1 MAETRINK
9 QSDNSE
15 MWDTS
20 DELSDVL
27 GYMIRVI
34 GVEFALHS
42 YTTQAFL
49 LSVIESYD
57 SNAYN
62 ILNKYLTNECIG
74 RISQRLAN
82 ELSLMNNGYNISS
95 QGYDDEFKAIM
106 VQAEREAEILEST
119 FIGSEHVLLAILN
132 KDIQFPSGGFLQK
145 FIGYDMVKAWCLGK
159 IAMLPQTMM
168 QKRELPYFNNTKK
181 RQMELKSQ
189 INSLTYVVNR
199 EYTYIPKYTTNINEM
214 VRDGKCENLVNRPK
228 LTEKI
233 IQVLARRKKNNVV
246 LVGNGGVGST
256 SLVHLLA
263 KLINEDKVPTVLKGK
278 HIYMLDI
285 VKLVS
290 GTTLKGMFEE
300 RVNGLFEELTS
311 SEDNILFIDN
321 MQMVV
326 RNTGRDKDGDL
337 TDVLGPILSD
347 GKVRVIGTMSFKDY
361 RNGIENAPALSHKLQ
376 KVVVEATNDEETL
389 EILKSNRQLYEQYHH
404 VLFSDDCLTRA
415 IKLAKRY
422 ITNNNLPDSA
432 IDVMDITGARMS
444 KNEDKVLLKLKKDLK
459 KIEKKIRKAMDTGNF
474 EKVEKLSKDQ
484 SGLKKDIADRE
495 RNLEQENT
503 MWTMVTEEDIDD
515 TVSTITDIPISK
527 LKASD
532 KQSILNIANILKK
545 DVIGQDEAIEEI
557 AKAIKRNRAGFS
569 DKNKVYA
576 TFMLVSPTGCGKT
589 LLAKKLAENI
599 FGSEKALVRF
609 DMSEYQDKTAVNKLI
624 GSSAGYVGYDNGGL
638 LTEAI
643 KNKPHCVLLFDEIE
657 KADES
662 IYNLFLQLFD
672 EGRLTDNNGT
682 LVNFKNVIVI
692 MTSNVGAK
700 QAAERGNN
708 VGFVNNSA
716 DLQRSIVER
725 SLKDKFNPEFLNR
738 IDKVLFLNPLSDE
751 NLRTICKIELDKVVN
766 RVKEEGVNITY
777 NEDVIDYIYKKAI
790 EQKEYG
796 ARPIMRIIQDCVSD
810 KIVDFVLASDNK
822 DTIYDVDVAEQEI
835 NVNLR

>member
-9 QSDNSE
+9 QPDNSE

-34 GVEFALHS
+34 GVEFVLHS

-62 ILNKYLTNECIG
+62 ILNKYLTSECIG

-82 ELSLMNNGYNISS
+82 ELSLMNNGYNVSS

-106 VQAEREAEILEST
+106 VQAEKEAEILESS

-159 IAMLPQTMM
+159 IAMLPQAMM

-347 GKVRVIGTMSFKDY
+347 GKVRVIGTMTFKDY

-725 SLKDKFNPEFLNR
+725 SMKDKFNPEFLNR
-738 IDKVLFLNPLSDE
+738 IDKILFLNPLSDE
-751 NLRTICKIELDKVVN
+751 NLRAICKIELDKVVN